1 MSLIKKACISQFMAP
16 DPGTLGPHTFLHRT
30 YTSGVKITPV
40 LKKSYVLH
48 KAEKV
53 KNSYWEN
60 NYNLRK

>member
-1 MSLIKKACISQFMAP
+1 MAP
-16 DPGTLGPHTFLHRT
+16 DLGILGLHTFLHRT

-40 LKKSYVLH
+40 LKKSYLLH